1 MLRVYTFPHDMVY
14 REVDGG
20 GLGGGG
26 GGGGGLGLGLVI
38 IGNKIGR

>member
-1 MLRVYTFPHDMVY
+1 MEKQ

-26 GGGGGLGLGLVI
+26 AEGEQVQEIKQSTKKQFNNTVL
-38 IGNKIGR
+38 

>member
-1 MLRVYTFPHDMVY
+1 MVY

-20 GLGGGG
+20 GLGG